1 MQDNCNRE
9 GFNAIGGRD
18 DRSKARIGLLGNN
31 ENDCSSPNSRI
42 GFGTGGDDG
51 DSNTCGNKATHGP
64 DNGDKHIKAMGYIL
78 VQ

>member
-9 GFNAIGGRD
+9 GFHAIGGRD
-18 DRSKARIGLLGNN
+18 DRSKARIGLLGNK

-42 GFGTGGDDG
+42 GFGTGGDRD
-51 DSNTCGNKATHGP
+51 DYNTCGNKATHQP
-64 DNGDKHIKAMGYIL
+64 DNGHIKAIGYIF